1 MQGGGSALRA
11 ACYLAKLMP
20 QVNEVGVYYSAPAG
34 EVLGLLKAVGSG
46 RKLARVHLYVDE
58 LGEGEAGLQWG
69 DEWDLLPEIH
79 HLEVFI
85 EEGGMYVCVCMYVCV
100 GPHPM
105 GCLFLP
111 YLQVGE
117 QLLVIRGAIQQLLP
131 DLGTEVGDNFSIDT
145 DDMSDGMIL
154 TATRRS

>member
-85 EEGGMYVCVCMYVCV
+85 EEGG
-100 GPHPM
+100 
-105 GCLFLP
+105 
-111 YLQVGE
+111 
-117 QLLVIRGAIQQLLP
+117 RGAAAGDSWRHPAAAPRPRHRGRRQLQHRH
-131 DLGTEVGDNFSIDT
+131 G
-145 DDMSDGMIL
+145 
-154 TATRRS
+154 